1 MATIGIG
8 TEKGGFVLRDE
19 AGNWEVEGP
28 LFPGW
33 KVTTWAKTPG
43 DHYLAALASNW
54 FGPAIHRSPD
64 LVDWEQVPAGPEYP
78 EDGPKLNQVWTIR
91 PHGNALLAGVDEAG
105 LFRSHDDGLN
115 WEPVSALNEF
125 PGRDDWFPGLGGLCA
140 HHILTAGDRIWVG
153 ISAVGVFRSDDDGA
167 SFRRFDQGVST
178 PDGGDG
184 DAFCVHGIVSD
195 PADPNHIWRQD
206 HSGVYV
212 TTDGAESWERIE
224 DGLPARFGFPIARDP
239 VSGRVFVI
247 PLAADTNRLPVDGSL
262 RAYHSEDGRTWQ
274 VSGTGWEDSATYTTV
289 LRGAMDTDGDGGVFF
304 GTTGGDV
311 WTTADS
317 GDHWSKVPHSFPR
330 ILSVRVLSG

>member
-1 MATIGIG
+1 MTTIAIG
-8 TEKGGFVLRDE
+8 TEKGGFVLRDDT
-19 AGNWEVEGP
+19 GSWDVEGP

-33 KVTTWAKTPG
+33 KVTTWTRTPS

-64 LVDWEQVPAGPEYP
+64 LVTWEQVPTSPEYP

-105 LFRSHDDGLN
+105 MFRSHDDALT
-115 WEPVSALNEF
+115 WEPVSALNDF
-125 PGRDDWFPGLGGLCA
+125 PGRDQWFPGFGGLCA
-140 HHILTAGDRIWVG
+140 HHILTAGERIWVG

-167 SFRRFDQGVST
+167 SFRRCDRGIST
-178 PDGGDG
+178 VGGEEG
-184 DAFCVHGIVSD
+184 DAFCVHSLVSD
-195 PADPNHIWRQD
+195 PDDPDHIWRQD

-224 DGLPARFGFPIARDP
+224 EGLPARFGFPVVRDA
-239 VSGRVFVI
+239 VSGRVFVV
-247 PLAADTNRLPVDGSL
+247 PLAGDTNRLPVDGSL

-289 LRGAMDTDGDGGVFF
+289 LRGAMDTDGSGGVFF

-311 WTTADS
+311 WATSDS
-317 GDHWSKVPHSFPR
+317 GDRWSKVPHSFPR
-330 ILSVRVLSG
+330 ILSVRVLGG